1 MFKIFKYLIIF
12 FLTSINVSS
21 SEIIKPS
28 TGINATQVIK
38 IQLEGLKKNDTPN
51 KDRGI
56 EQTWEFAH
64 PSNQRFTGP
73 LSKFKE
79 MIKGESY
86 NMLLNHLSH
95 KVVEIYRDDKK
106 AVYQVTVLD
115 ENKKYF
121 MFRWQVERFLDNGPL
136 KNCWLTT
143 VVSQPIS
150 LGSST

>member
-1 MFKIFKYLIIF
+1 MFKILKIFIIF
-12 FLTSINVSS
+12 FLTNINVSS

-28 TGINATQVIK
+28 VSINAAQVIK

-64 PSNQRFTGP
+64 PNNQRFTGP
-73 LSKFKE
+73 LSKFME

-95 KVVEIYRDDKK
+95 KVVEIYSDDKK